1 MDPLTH
7 GGHGSA
13 QSPQLPRDQKRE
25 GGGESRHGSQLATG
39 SLELAW
45 VGEWD
50 ATLKNGNAQIQ
61 ILPLKKNSP
70 ERNSAENG
78 MGHCVWL
85 EARPQMADDLR
96 VRLAQLFW
104 ASLSPLHQQLL
115 VRQQSKV

>member
-1 MDPLTH
+1 MEDT
-7 GGHGSA
+7 A
-13 QSPQLPRDQKRE
+13 LPRAHSCPETRRGKE
-25 GGGESRHGSQLATG
+25 KGESRHGSQLATY

-50 ATLKNGNAQIQ
+50 ATRKNGNARIQ

-70 ERNSAENG
+70 ERDSAENG
-78 MGHCVWL
+78 KGHCVWL
-85 EARPQMADDLR
+85 EARPQMVDDLR